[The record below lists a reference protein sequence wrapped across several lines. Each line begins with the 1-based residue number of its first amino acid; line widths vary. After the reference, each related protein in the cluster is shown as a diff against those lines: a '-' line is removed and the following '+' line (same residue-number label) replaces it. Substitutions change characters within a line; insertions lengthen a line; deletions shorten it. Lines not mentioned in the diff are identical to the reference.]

1 MPQHAMD
8 KNRTNYSRDKTW
20 KFMRYMAKEKAAL
33 DQVADPNTLWEG
45 GITSLFLGTKS
56 FLIIGLIIISLHHC
70 QRE

>member
-1 MPQHAMD
+1 
-8 KNRTNYSRDKTW
+8 
-20 KFMRYMAKEKAAL
+20 MRYMAKEKAAL

-56 FLIIGLIIISLHHC
+56 FRIIGLIIISLHHC